1 MSRLLSYK
9 SLKLLWP
16 SLELSNLNLWI
27 FFIGFFS
34 KISPRSVRKRSLGLL
49 RVYPKESKREWL
61 NLSRYNQIIPACVF
75 KTNFMSQVRA
85 WNGKVK
91 WCISFRNINWG
102 QKRSKVMTNKYK
114 TTFEYLFDQF
124 LWDRDWASQIIAR
137 IVIFSIH
144 QPENS
149 GLPDWIVLLHQH
161 LFNGFF

>member
-1 MSRLLSYK
+1 MEHMKNPYVK
-9 SLKLLWP
+9 KYCMVQ
-16 SLELSNLNLWI
+16 I
-27 FFIGFFS
+27 
-34 KISPRSVRKRSLGLL
+34 
-49 RVYPKESKREWL
+49 KESKREWL

-161 LFNGFF
+161 LFNGFFQEYPIKNDTYNLVTLASKFSK